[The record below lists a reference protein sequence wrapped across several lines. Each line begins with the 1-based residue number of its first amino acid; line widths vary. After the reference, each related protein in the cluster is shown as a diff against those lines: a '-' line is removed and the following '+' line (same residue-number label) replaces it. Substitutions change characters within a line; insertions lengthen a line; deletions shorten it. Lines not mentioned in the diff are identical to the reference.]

1 MNPFDDDA
9 GKSVVTLARE
19 RFQKAQAAYSASRQ
33 MAVEDIRFVL
43 GDADNGWQWFD
54 NIRGEREQQRRA
66 TLTVNMTAQHC
77 NQIINAIRQNR
88 PQARI
93 LPADNFADK
102 KTAELMGGLIRNI
115 QTASASDEAHDN
127 AAQYSIWGG
136 EGYWRIRTDYESP
149 SSFNQCIKIDPILNP
164 FLVLI
169 DPYCRTMDKSDAE
182 WGFVFEDIPKSQA
195 LREHPNIEPDSWI
208 EDPGG
213 WVSKDTVRRAE
224 YFWCEYVADEAL
236 LLQDGSSVLKSE
248 AEKMPGYEAFVIER
262 RPTKRRQW
270 KWCKL
275 LGGEDKPV
283 DERDWPGSYL
293 PIVSVVGVEANVNGE
308 IVRKGLVRDLKDPA
322 RMVNY
327 TYSAAIETIAL
338 QNKVPYIA
346 AAEAIQG
353 HENEWQAANVENFA
367 YLPWNAYDGQ
377 GNQLPKPERQQ
388 ASVLPSAQVQ
398 MLQLSTE
405 QMRAAS
411 GQQNANFG
419 IRSEASSGIGIQRL
433 KQQGEVA
440 TFHFPDN
447 LARALR
453 HEAVI
458 LLDLIPK
465 VYDTRRVVR
474 ILGLDGRAETATL
487 DPAAV
492 QSYEEQYAEEV
503 KRIFNPSMGA
513 YDVVI
518 DTGPSYMTQRQEAF
532 AALTELA
539 GQRPELMQ
547 IAGDIIMRAADFPM
561 AEQLAERLEKTLPPG
576 MLDEKSAPPVPPAAQ
591 QKIQQLEQQAQQMS
605 QMLDA
610 AEAELARLE
619 AENQAQ
625 AQKDALQAQ
634 KQETDAD
641 LGMLDRQLQLKQ
653 LSVAEYNAM
662 TQRAKAEADI
672 MAQREAAMLERMRL
686 EREALKAEEPEEPE
700 DKEDSEESKM
710 LAQLAENMA
719 AIAQAVTSLQ
729 QQTQQVAQAVDGS
742 KTVAVE
748 KVRDAQGR
756 MVGAVLTRADG
767 TTERVTIQ

>member
-1 MNPFDDDA
+1 MNPFDTESTLSIVD
-9 GKSVVTLARE
+9 LARE
-19 RFQKAQAAYSASRQ
+19 RFQKAQAAYGASRQ
-33 MAVEDIRFVL
+33 MAAEDIRFVL
-43 GDADNGWQWFD
+43 GDGDNGWQWFD
-54 NIRGEREQQRRA
+54 TIRGERESQRRA

-102 KTAELMGGLIRNI
+102 KTAEILGGLIRNI
-115 QTASASDEAHDN
+115 QTSSASDEAHDN

-136 EGYWRIRTDYESP
+136 EGYWRIRTEYEST
-149 SSFNQCIKIDPILNP
+149 SSFNQAIKIEPILNP
-164 FLVLI
+164 FLVYI

-182 WGFVFEDIPKSQA
+182 WGFIFEDIPRSQA
-195 LREHPNIEPDSWI
+195 LRENPKIDPDSWI
-208 EDPGG
+208 ESPGG

-224 YFWCEYVADEAL
+224 YFYCEYVADEAL

-248 AEKMPGYEAFVIER
+248 AEKLPGYEAFVVER
-262 RPTKRRQW
+262 RPTQRKQW
-270 KWCKL
+270 RWCKL
-275 LGGEDKPV
+275 LGGEAEPV
-283 DERDWPGSYL
+283 DKRDWPGSYL
-293 PIVSVVGVEANVNGE
+293 PIVAVVGVEANINGE

-327 TYSAAIETIAL
+327 AYSAAVETIAL
-338 QNKVPYIA
+338 QNKVPYLI
-346 AAEAIQG
+346 AAEAVEG
-353 HENEWQAANVENFA
+353 HEDEWGAANQENFA
-367 YLPWNAYDGQ
+367 YLKWNAYDAN
-377 GNQLPKPERQQ
+377 GNQNPKPERQQ

-447 LARALR
+447 VARSLR
-453 HEAVI
+453 YEAVI

-465 VYDTRRVVR
+465 VYDTKRVVR

-492 QSYEEQYAEEV
+492 KAYEEQYTQEV
-503 KRIFNPSMGA
+503 ERIFNPQMGA

-576 MLDEKSAPPVPPAAQ
+576 LLDDKNSPPIPPAAQ
-591 QKIQQLEQQAQQMS
+591 AKIQQLEQQAQQME

-610 AEAELARLE
+610 AEKEIQRLE
-619 AENQAQ
+619 SEE
-625 AQKDALQAQ
+625 QKTLLVAQ
-634 KQETDAD
+634 KQETDAE
-641 LGMLDRQLQLKQ
+641 LGTVDRQLQFRQ
-653 LSVAEYNAM
+653 IGVAEYNAQ

-672 MAQREAAMLERMRL
+672 MLQREAALL
-686 EREALKAEEPEEPE
+686 ERERIERESARMQEAEREAAEPPEPEETAE
-700 DKEDSEESKM
+700 AAM
-710 LAQLAENMA
+710 LAQMSKDMA
-719 AIAQAVTSLQ
+719 ALAQALASLQ
-729 QQTQQVAQAVDGS
+729 QQTQQVVAAVDGA
-742 KTVAVE
+742 KPVGVE

-756 MVGAVLTRADG
+756 MVGAVVTRADG